1 MAPDPPKFIP
11 GLALLVLAAV
21 AAGPPSV
28 SPATPLIGVAAAQDI
43 APAIGLSTDLGDVSL
58 QAGTPRNFLV
68 AVTNLRDV
76 PLPVRIFIEGPAAAL
91 MGQPLEMTLAPS
103 ERKEVAL
110 ALGSTRPGTY
120 RGTLVAE
127 GGPQRR
133 EVPFEAR
140 VLASFTGPPVLLDPG
155 PGQLRPGETLFINTS
170 PRATGPLQ
178 GRLLVRNEGG
188 AVLFEESLD
197 FSMPR
202 NITFT
207 VPGGTPPGDL
217 IVEATVDGIRDIA
230 ASVVTL
236 LPAPFPTYL
245 LLLPA
250 AAVAG
255 AVLLRWRRDL
265 LALLAGRRRYPP
277 LSAYSA
283 LPAGPFAVGRVAGSR
298 RRLGLGPEHLQ
309 GHLLVAGATGGGK
322 SVAAMVLAE
331 EALQQKWAVAVCD
344 PTAQWSGLLRP
355 CRDRSLLR
363 RYRSFGLGE
372 TRGWPG
378 TRRETPDFEERD
390 LAPGRLLLFDFREN
404 YDENLARL
412 LDRLR
417 AAGTPKVPL
426 MVVFEEIHRALPKY
440 GAPDQLYPL
449 LESVV
454 RELPNRGTALAM
466 PSQLLSDFSP
476 EIGDNVLAE
485 LQMLT
490 KGPEDLARLERKY
503 GDDVARLATR
513 LEPGAG
519 LLHHP
524 EVNGGRPVAVEFRP
538 TLGDPHKIPGP
549 VLDRWRDLWSRYGK
563 LAELLRGPDAV
574 QALARARERLE
585 NFRLEMAQ
593 VFLDEAEGGRKKP

>member
-21 AAGPPSV
+21 AAGPPSM
-28 SPATPLIGVAAAQDI
+28 SPATPLIGVAAAQDV

-58 QAGTPRNFLV
+58 QAGTPRNFSV
-68 AVTNLRDV
+68 AVTNLKDSS
-76 PLPVRIFIEGPAAAL
+76 LPVRIFIEGPAAAL
-91 MGQPLEMTLAPS
+91 MGPPLEMTLAPG
-103 ERKEVAL
+103 ERREVSL
-110 ALGSTRPGTY
+110 ALGSVQPKTY

-127 GGPQRR
+127 GGSQRR

-140 VLASFTGPPVLLDPG
+140 VLASFTGPPLLLDAG
-155 PGQLRPGETLFINTS
+155 PGRLRPGETLFINTS
-170 PRATGPLQ
+170 PRSAAPLQ
-178 GRLLVRNEGG
+178 GRLLVWTEGG
-188 AVLFEESLD
+188 AVLFEEPLD
-197 FSMPR
+197 FSSPR
-202 NITFT
+202 NLTFS
-207 VPGGTPPGDL
+207 VPGGTPPGVL
-217 IVEATVDGIRDIA
+217 TVEARVEGTDTA
-230 ASVVTL
+230 ARTVTL

-298 RRLGLGPEHLQ
+298 RRLGLGPEHLR

-331 EALQQKWAVAVCD
+331 EALQQKWAVLVCD

-355 CRDRSLLR
+355 CRDRGLLR
-363 RYRSFGLGE
+363 RYRLFGLGE
-372 TRGWPG
+372 PRGWPG
-378 TRRETPDFEERD
+378 ARRETPDFEERD

-417 AAGTPKVPL
+417 AAGTPKAPL
-426 MVVFEEIHRALPKY
+426 MAVFEEIHRALPKY

-454 RELPNRGTALAM
+454 REFRQRGIVLVMT
-466 PSQLLSDFSP
+466 SQLLSDFSP

-503 GDDVARLATR
+503 GDEVARLATR

-549 VLDRWRDLWSRYGK
+549 VLDRWRDLWNRYGK
-563 LAELLRGPDAV
+563 LVERLREPDAV

>member
-1 MAPDPPKFIP
+1 MAPESPRFVPW
-11 GLALLVLAAV
+11 AVLLFAA
-21 AAGPPSV
+21 ASMA
-28 SPATPLIGVAAAQDI
+28 GVAAAQDV
-43 APAIGLSTDLGDVSL
+43 APSIGLSTDLGDASL
-58 QAGTPRNFLV
+58 QAGTPRNFSV

-76 PLPVRIFIEGPAAAL
+76 PLPVRVFVEGPAAAL
-91 MGQPLEMTLAPS
+91 AGPPIELTLAPG
-103 ERKEVAL
+103 ERREVSL
-110 ALGSTRPGTY
+110 TLGSAQSRTY

-127 GGPQRR
+127 GGTQRR

-140 VLASFTGPPVLLDPG
+140 VLASATGRPLLLDTG
-155 PGQLRPGETLFINTS
+155 PGQLRPGETLFINTT
-170 PRATGPLQ
+170 PRVAATLP
-178 GRLLVRNEGG
+178 GRILVSTEGG
-188 AVLFEESLD
+188 AVLFESETLD
-197 FSMPR
+197 FSSPR
-202 NITFT
+202 NLTFT
-207 VPGGTPPGDL
+207 IPGGTPPGVL
-217 IVEATVDGIRDIA
+217 TVEARIEGTDVAAAGTVT
-230 ASVVTL
+230 V
-236 LPAPFPTYL
+236 LPSPFPTYL

-250 AAVAG
+250 ATAAG
-255 AVLLRWRRDL
+255 AVLLRWRLDL
-265 LALLAGRRRYPP
+265 LALLASGRRYPP
-277 LSAYSA
+277 LSAYTS

-298 RRLGLGPEHLQ
+298 KRVGLGPEHLR

-331 EALQQKWAVAVCD
+331 EAMQQKWAVVVCD
-344 PTAQWSGLLRP
+344 PTAQWTGLLRP

-363 RYRSFGLGE
+363 RYRLFGLGE
-372 TRGWPG
+372 PRGWPG
-378 TRRETPDFEERD
+378 ARREAPDFEEGD
-390 LAPGRLLLFDFREN
+390 LAPGRLLLFDFPEN
-404 YDENLARL
+404 FNENLARL

-417 AAGTPKVPL
+417 AMGAPKVPL

-454 RELPNRGTALAM
+454 REFRQRGVVLVMT
-466 PSQLLSDFSP
+466 SQLLSDFSS

-503 GDDVARLATR
+503 GDAAARLATR

-549 VLDRWRDLWSRYGK
+549 VLDRWRDLWNRCGK
-563 LAELLRGPDAV
+563 LAERERGPEAA

-585 NFRLEMAQ
+585 SFRLEMAQ
-593 VFLDEAEGGRKKP
+593 VFLDEAEGLRKKG